1 MKWKSLL
8 CTHIL
13 AFGIMAFDFSD
24 YCCIL
29 AFANYPFLSPKKHAD
44 LFGLYDSIRLDA
56 TISTEYGLH
65 PVE

>member
-1 MKWKSLL
+1 
-8 CTHIL
+8 
-13 AFGIMAFDFSD
+13 MAFDFSD
-24 YCCIL
+24 YFCIL

-65 PVE
+65 TVG